1 MVPRQKRSTNFESP
15 RVNHMASDLASKT
28 CVPCRGGVPP
38 LTMDVASR
46 LMEQLDGWTFEQGH
60 LTKSYAFGDFKSA
73 LEFVNRIGAI
83 SEEQAH
89 HPDIYMT
96 WGKVSL
102 EIWTHKIDGL
112 TESDFILAAKFDE
125 VPVPA
130 QTRAG
135 NSASDDDSDAVD
147 DADAGADVDD
157 AEDPADFEGAEDQD
171 DAE

>member
-1 MVPRQKRSTNFESP
+1 
-15 RVNHMASDLASKT
+15 MASDLASKT

-38 LTMDVASR
+38 LSMDVASR

-60 LTKSYAFGDFKSA
+60 LTKSYNFSDFAAA
-73 LEFVNRIGAI
+73 LAFVNKIGAI

-96 WGKVSL
+96 WGKVSV

-125 VPVPA
+125 IPVPA
-130 QTRAG
+130 QARAG
-135 NSASDDDSDAVD
+135 AGRHADDSDAADD
-147 DADAGADVDD
+147 DAGGFDDSDAAEEFDGPEDFED
-157 AEDPADFEGAEDQD
+157 AER
-171 DAE
+171 

>member
-1 MVPRQKRSTNFESP
+1 
-15 RVNHMASDLASKT
+15 MASDLASKT

-38 LTMDVASR
+38 LSMDVASR

-60 LTKSYAFGDFKSA
+60 LTKSYNFSDFAAA
-73 LEFVNRIGAI
+73 LAFVNKIGAI

-96 WGKVSL
+96 WGKVSV

-125 VPVPA
+125 IPVPA
-130 QTRAG
+130 QARAVAG
-135 NSASDDDSDAVD
+135 SHADDSDAAD
-147 DADAGADVDD
+147 DDSGGFDDSDAAEEFDGPEDFED
-157 AEDPADFEGAEDQD
+157 AER
-171 DAE
+171 